1 MAKLIVG
8 RNQQAAMRAAHP
20 KPYYSRT
27 VLMRM
32 MLERVGD
39 MRAGGVTPP
48 LGNRLW
54 LLGVDVWFMSTTD
67 NGFMSLAVD
76 LKVGTT
82 EESDLLVIR
91 DTWEPVMR
99 SSYGPTD
106 TMMVYGRDIHL
117 HFDMMRFFEAEAKR
131 LAMVATIVAAG
142 VECLGL
148 VAWHIS
154 EG

>member
-1 MAKLIVG
+1 MAKTIVP
-8 RNQQAAMRAAHP
+8 RNQQMAVAQAHP

-32 MLERVGD
+32 KLERVGD
-39 MRAGGVTPP
+39 MRAGGITPP

-54 LLGVDVWFMSTTD
+54 LLGVDVWFMSTVD
-67 NGFMSLAVD
+67 NGFMSLQLD

-82 EESDLLVIR
+82 EETDLLVIR
-91 DTWEPVMR
+91 DKWEPVMR
-99 SSYGPTD
+99 SSYGPAD
-106 TMMVYGRDIHL
+106 TILVYGRSIHL

-131 LAMVATIVAAG
+131 FAMVCSIIGVG
-142 VECLGL
+142 VECMGL